1 MKNADF
7 WGGLVR
13 RYSSRYRP
21 AMRRRVSPAIFL
33 LAVQV
38 FTLAAASKEPQ
49 LVNTKYLRDHAET
62 RGFTLGR
69 PGKAVPT
76 PDNSA
81 VLFLRSQA
89 RVPQLELYEFN
100 CETKQTRSLL
110 TPAQVLKGAEEK
122 LSAEEKARRER
133 QRVSVGGFADFQ
145 LSRDGSRILLSL
157 SGKLYVVQRA
167 TAEAQLLKTGDGTIV
182 DPKFS
187 PDGKSVSYVLN
198 NDVFVFDLESQSQR
212 RVTTAGTEEIRHG
225 VAEFIAQEEIDRFS
239 GYWWSPDSKSMAYT
253 EADHR
258 GVEMW
263 YVADSAQPGNAP
275 FPGYYPRPGKK
286 NVKVRMGVIPVAGGE
301 TKWIEW
307 DNERYPYLVT
317 VRWETN
323 GPLTLAVQTRDQ
335 HETVLLEVDITT
347 GHTKTLLTERDE
359 AWVATRQD
367 VPHWLPNGKGFLWAS
382 EKKAGWQLEWR
393 KPSGELNKVLVSADF
408 GFRSLAAV
416 DERCTRVF
424 FTSRPNPTET
434 QLYTKSLEFDSEP
447 HALTTE
453 VGNYSGSF
461 GNGKGIFVEHK
472 SPLNAMPSSTVH
484 EASGTL
490 IGELPSVS
498 EKPPIVPRV
507 EITKV
512 GEGKGFY
519 AALVRPQNFDRKKR
533 YPVIVNVYAGPLH
546 ADSTGM
552 VTASMGKWLLAQWLA
567 DQGFVL
573 VSIDGRGTPG
583 RDHDWVRAIGKHFG
597 SVPLDDQ
604 VAGLKALGK
613 KYPELDL
620 KRVGIYGWSYG
631 GYMSALGVLRR
642 PDIFKAGVAGAPPTD
657 WLDYDTHY
665 TERYLGMPD
674 TDAATYAEGSL
685 LNYAKDLQRPLLLI
699 HGTSDDNVYFRH
711 TLKLADALFRA
722 GKKFDLLPL
731 SSMTH
736 MTPDPVVTERLYSRI
751 ASYFQEHLGGPE
763 R

>member
-1 MKNADF
+1 MQ
-7 WGGLVR
+7 
-13 RYSSRYRP
+13 
-21 AMRRRVSPAIFL
+21 RRVSPAAIFL
-33 LAVQV
+33 LALQV

-69 PGKAVPT
+69 PGKAIPT

-100 CETKQTRSLL
+100 CETKQTRLLL
-110 TPAQVLKGAEEK
+110 TPAQVLKGAEEN

-133 QRVSVGGFADFQ
+133 QRVSVGGFTDFQ
-145 LSRDGSRILLSL
+145 LSHDGSRILLSL

-198 NDVFVFDLESQSQR
+198 NDVFVFDLESQSER
-212 RVTTAGTEEIRHG
+212 RVTMGGTEEIRHG
-225 VAEFIAQEEIDRFS
+225 VAEFVAQEEIDRFS
-239 GYWWSPDSKSMAYT
+239 GYWWSPDSKFMAYT

-275 FPGYYPRPGKK
+275 FPAYYPRPGKK

-307 DNERYPYLVT
+307 NNERYPYLVS
-317 VRWETN
+317 VHWEKN

-335 HETVLLEVDITT
+335 HETVLLESDVTT
-347 GHTKTLLTERDE
+347 GHAKTLLTERDE
-359 AWVATRQD
+359 AWVAVRQD
-367 VPHWLPNGKGFLWAS
+367 VPHWLPGGKGFLWAS

-393 KPSGELNKVLVSADF
+393 KPSGELGKVLVEPGD
-408 GFRSLAAV
+408 GFRSLIKA
-416 DERCTRVF
+416 DKKGQKVF
-424 FTSRPNPTET
+424 YTARPNPTET
-434 QLYTKSLEFDSEP
+434 QLWSVSLDGQRV
-447 HALTTE
+447 ALTTGAG
-453 VGNYSGSF
+453 VHSGHF
-461 GNGKGIFVEHK
+461 GDGDGIYIE
-472 SPLNAMPSSTVH
+472 SLAPLDSMPISTVH
-484 EASGTL
+484 HPDGTR

-498 EKPPIVPRV
+498 EKPPFVPRV

-512 GEGKGFY
+512 GAGKGFY

-620 KRVGIYGWSYG
+620 KRVGIYGWSFG

-674 TDAATYAEGSL
+674 TDAAAYAEGSL
-685 LNYAKDLQRPLLLI
+685 INYAKELQRPLLLI

-711 TLKLADALFRA
+711 TLKLADAFFRA

-751 ASYFQEHLGGPE
+751 ASYFQEHLGAPS